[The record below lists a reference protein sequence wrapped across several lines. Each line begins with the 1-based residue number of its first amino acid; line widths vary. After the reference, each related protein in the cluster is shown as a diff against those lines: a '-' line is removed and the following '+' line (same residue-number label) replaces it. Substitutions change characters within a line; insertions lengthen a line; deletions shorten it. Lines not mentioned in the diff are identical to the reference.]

1 MLTCE
6 HRANNIGAMF
16 TETGDE
22 PDEILSF
29 LSDGIPALRGALED
43 GVSFADGVMDGNPGD
58 PHLWANLVR
67 YRARMKLEDY
77 EARGWSLGRRLRN
90 SGIEIVKGPM
100 VMRALKS
107 QEGAP
112 PPPGASRARRSYWM
126 QQLVLPFGENDDG
139 PATGANLVVDWAL
152 GGGREI
158 LLTLSKPVGVWK
170 YRGAPKLEWRLPVV
184 FVDDAEL
191 SFQPSD
197 EDVAVEPAFDL
208 AELDEED
215 SG

>member
-1 MLTCE
+1 
-6 HRANNIGAMF
+6 MF
-16 TETGDE
+16 TQSQSE
-22 PDEILSF
+22 PEEILAF
-29 LSDGIPALRGALED
+29 LSDGIQGLRDALED
-43 GVSFADGVMDGNPGD
+43 GVSFADGVMDGNPSD

-67 YRARMKLEDY
+67 YRARMKLEEH
-77 EARGWSLGRRLRN
+77 EAQAWSLGRRLRN

-112 PPPGASRARRSYWM
+112 PHPGTSWARRNYWM
-126 QQLVLPFGENDDG
+126 QQLILPFDGNDAG
-139 PATGANLVVDWAL
+139 HAMGANLVADWAL
-152 GGGREI
+152 GEEREI
-158 LLTLSKPVGVWK
+158 LLALSKPVGVWK